1 MTTACVVGLGY
12 IGLPTAAMLATNGF
26 SVVGVDTDPTVVQA
40 ICEGDSHIEEPGIR
54 SLVQKAVKSGHLT
67 AQAEMPEAD
76 VFVIAVPTPIRLD
89 KQPDLDAVRAASES
103 ISQRLRRG
111 DLVLLEST
119 VSPGTTVQ
127 LVAPI
132 LETSGLKACSDFSLA
147 YCPERVL
154 PGAIVRELIENDR
167 IVGGTDT
174 RSAERAA
181 EFYRIFVTG
190 KMHLTDATTAEVVK
204 LSENTFRDVNI
215 ALSNELAR
223 ICSTLGVDVWEM
235 TMLANRH
242 PRVNLL
248 QPGPGVGGHCIPIDP
263 WFLVSADPAAANIIR
278 TSRETND
285 AQPRLVAQLVLD
297 MLAGAS
303 RPRVAVLGVTY
314 KANVDDTR
322 ESPALEVIRVLEE
335 AGAEVSAHDPHAR
348 QFVRPLVTLEEAF
361 KGADAAVVLVDHQDF
376 EALDPR
382 RLSQLMRS
390 SKVLDTR
397 HCLDVARWRE
407 AGFQVAV
414 LGTGTAK

>member
-12 IGLPTAAMLATNGF
+12 IGLPTAAMLATNGI
-26 SVVGVDTDPTVVQA
+26 SVVGVDTDSTVVQA
-40 ICEGDSHIEEPGIR
+40 ISEGNSHIEEPGIR
-54 SLVQKAVKSGHLT
+54 SLVQKAVNSGHLT

-76 VFVIAVPTPIRLD
+76 VFVIAVPTPITPD
-89 KQPDLDAVRAASES
+89 KQPDLDAVRAASET
-103 ISQRLRRG
+103 ISQRIKRG

-132 LETSGLKACSDFSLA
+132 LETSGLKAGSDFSLA

-154 PGAIVRELIENDR
+154 PGAILRELIENDR
-167 IVGGTDT
+167 IVGGIDT
-174 RSAERAA
+174 RSAQRASD
-181 EFYRIFVTG
+181 FYRSFVKG
-190 KMHLTDATTAEVVK
+190 KIYLTDATTAEVVK

-215 ALSNELAR
+215 ALANELSR

-235 TMLANRH
+235 ITLANKH

-297 MLAGAS
+297 MVAGAP

-314 KANVDDTR
+314 KANVNDTR
-322 ESPALEVIRVLEE
+322 ESPALEVIRALEE

-348 QFVRPLVTLEEAF
+348 QFFRPLVTLEEAF

-376 EALDPR
+376 EGLDPK